1 MGYTTKIGIAYIIV
15 GYLNKEDAKDFQFP
29 YVLSADGKWLPCSY
43 EQLKSDKRR
52 HEAFSRIAYYTH
64 PNAFMLAER
73 DINRVLLAA
82 HNLDRETGMG
92 KIEIITPEFFFPEP
106 FEKAI
111 IKEIEE
117 LGLDVD
123 EEFDKYREKESTWV
137 DYKPYTDIEEICRR
151 TSSIEVIRESDDVK
165 YI

>member
-1 MGYTTKIGIAYIIV
+1 MGYATKISVAYIIV
-15 GYLNKEDAKDFQFP
+15 GYLNKDDAKEFQFP

-43 EQLKSDKRR
+43 EQLKSEKRR
-52 HEAFSRIAYYTH
+52 HEAFSRIACYTH
-64 PNAFMLAER
+64 PNACMLAER
-73 DINRVLLAA
+73 DINQILLAA

-92 KIEIITPEFFFPEP
+92 KIEVIAPEFFIPEP

-117 LGLDVD
+117 LGLDIE
-123 EEFDKYREKESTWV
+123 EEFCKYREKEKTWI

-151 TSSIEVIRESDDVK
+151 TSSIDVIRTPDDEK
-165 YI
+165 FI